1 MLKIIAIQGAKG
13 SFHEIATKKYFKAQE
28 VDILYCQTFL
38 DVFQALE
45 TGRASSAF
53 VAIGNN
59 RYGDIDHVYDILI
72 GNRLSKSATKYWI
85 SGEVYI
91 NIEHNLVGI
100 KGAKVEDIR
109 EVHSQAPAIVQC
121 FSFIHHDLHKA
132 IAIEEDDTA
141 LSAKYVHEWQDKTKA
156 AIASKEAAKVYDLHI
171 IAKSI
176 QDDQN
181 NITRFLL
188 VEPNEDT
195 LVDNATKTSLLLR
208 TTHTPGALSNAL
220 KLFSDNEI
228 NLSYLQSVPI
238 ANRPF
243 EYRFYIDLDAGME
256 NIYLYKALAGLR
268 KLGYQYDI
276 LGSYKK
282 AVVPKILP

>member
-13 SFHEIATKKYFKAQE
+13 SFHEIATKKFFGSGE

-38 DVFQALE
+38 DVFKALE
-45 TGRASSAF
+45 SGSASSAF

-72 GNRLSKSATKYWI
+72 ANRLSSNTTKYWI

-91 NIEHNLVGI
+91 NIEHHLIGL
-100 KGAKVEDIR
+100 KGARVEDIK

-121 FSFIHHDLHKA
+121 FSFIHRDLNKA
-132 IAIEEDDTA
+132 VAIEEDDTA
-141 LSAKYVHEWQDKTKA
+141 LSAKYVAEWDDKTKA
-156 AIASKEAAKVYDLHI
+156 AIASKEAAKIYGLSVLADN
-171 IAKSI
+171 I
-176 QDDQN
+176 QDDEN

-195 LVDNATKTSLLLR
+195 RIDNASKTSLLLR
-208 TTHTPGALSNAL
+208 TSHTPGALSEAL
-220 KLFSDNEI
+220 NLFTKNDI

-243 EYRFYIDLDAGME
+243 EYRFYIDIDGGIE
-256 NIYLYKALAGLR
+256 NKAVDMALSGLR

-276 LGSYKK
+276 LGSYKR
-282 AVVPKILP
+282 ATVPKIRP

>member
-13 SFHEIATKKYFKAQE
+13 SFHEIATKKYFKNQE

-38 DVFQALE
+38 DVFKALE
-45 TGRASSAF
+45 SGRASSAF

-72 GNRLSKSATKYWI
+72 GNRLSSNANKYWI

-91 NIEHNLVGI
+91 NIEHHLIGI
-100 KGAKVEDIR
+100 KGAKVEDIK

-121 FSFIHHDLHKA
+121 FSFIHRDLHKA

-141 LSAKYVHEWQDKTKA
+141 LSAKYVAEWKDKTKA
-156 AIASKEAAKVYDLHI
+156 AIASREAAKIYGLSL
-171 IAKSI
+171 IAENI

-195 LVDNATKTSLLLR
+195 LVEDASKTSMLLR
-208 TTHTPGALSNAL
+208 TTHSPGALSNAL
-220 KLFSDNEI
+220 SLFAENNI

-243 EYRFYIDLDAGME
+243 EYRFYIDIDGGVE
-256 NIYLYKALAGLR
+256 NKSVDKALAGLR
-268 KLGYQYDI
+268 ELGYQYDI
-276 LGSYKK
+276 LGSYKR
-282 AVVPKILP
+282 ATVPKIKS